1 MLFARPCQ
9 INSPTTPPTSASSS
23 SLLAASATSNS
34 TSATVKMAHHKVTC
48 HGAGLVS
55 GDADFKNSFTV
66 FVEQG
71 KIGGISVAFEGK
83 YQQPPGTC

>member
-1 MLFARPCQ
+1 MSK
-9 INSPTTPPTSASSS
+9 I
-23 SLLAASATSNS
+23 
-34 TSATVKMAHHKVTC
+34 TC

-71 KIGGISVAFEGK
+71 NIGGISVAFEGK
-83 YQQPPGTC
+83 PTQKL